1 MFEDGITDY
10 FARQQALERLTA
22 VALPAGVNSGL
33 ASMSNST
40 GEIFRYTVRGR
51 RPLTEL
57 KELEDWVVEPAF
69 RTVPGIADVVSF
81 GGQVKEYQVDVD
93 PAKLQAYGLSLA
105 QVEQAIAGA
114 NGNAG
119 GGYIAHGYE
128 KQVVRGVGLFRS
140 VADIAH
146 VMLTSRGGV
155 PVRVGDIGA
164 VRVGGAPR
172 EGMVAKDTADD
183 VVEGI
188 VLMRKG
194 GDALDVLQGVR
205 AKAHQLNQ
213 LILPRGVQLVPFYD
227 RATLVNHTV
236 DTVEENLARR
246 VGEPHFPGRR
256 GLRHHRRFGR
266 RHGRGVHGAARAPA
280 AGG

>member
-1 MFEDGITDY
+1 EELERTVTLPVERQMNGTPNLTNLRSVSMFGLLVVTLVFEDGITDY

-22 VALPAGVNSGL
+22 VALPAGVNSGP

-119 GGYIAHGYE
+119 GGYIPHGYE

-155 PVRVGDIGA
+155 PR
-164 VRVGGAPR
+164 
-172 EGMVAKDTADD
+172 TTSS
-183 VVEGI
+183 
-188 VLMRKG
+188 
-194 GDALDVLQGVR
+194 R
-205 AKAHQLNQ
+205 ASC
-213 LILPRGVQLVPFYD
+213 
-227 RATLVNHTV
+227 
-236 DTVEENLARR
+236 
-246 VGEPHFPGRR
+246 
-256 GLRHHRRFGR
+256 
-266 RHGRGVHGAARAPA
+266 
-280 AGG
+280 